1 MTHEHYLCFSDWRF
15 LPTYVFRLICLS
27 EIIQRELQ
35 GLYHSIT
42 EASHHLPW
50 LKQPDMKYNTITCQV
65 ENLNI
70 GFSQGRIESL
80 YFKAPYLIGR
90 GGMWGVML
98 LY

>member
-1 MTHEHYLCFSDWRF
+1 MIPL
-15 LPTYVFRLICLS
+15 TYVFKLICLS
-27 EIIQRELQ
+27 KIIQCELQ
-35 GLYHSIT
+35 GLYHGIT

-80 YFKAPYLIGR
+80 YFKAPYFIGVGCYATVLI
-90 GGMWGVML
+90 L
-98 LY
+98 LES

>member
-1 MTHEHYLCFSDWRF
+1 M
-15 LPTYVFRLICLS
+15 LPTYVFKLICLR
-27 EIIQRELQ
+27 EIIQCELQ
-35 GLYHSIT
+35 GLYHGIT
-42 EASHHLPW
+42 ETSHHLPW

-80 YFKAPYLIGR
+80 YFKAPYFIGL
-90 GGMWGVML
+90 GGGGGVIL